1 MQLQWCLWSKNRKS
15 LFLDLRSSN
24 PQKKR
29 DWLENPPW
37 MKTYF
42 LLNMGIFQPVML
54 VFGGDIHRK
63 EYSDMRNC
71 RIWDGKPLCKLHVLL
86 SNTDL
91 VLPRCPWHDG
101 HYEGC
106 GLCKLFQPPRSFQM
120 ERLPPNRT
128 HHGCS
133 TIYDMERL
141 KICCEKIVSI
151 CETTPSLDIM
161 CNPFC
166 FVVFHQRH
174 ETKTLK
180 ANKFIVSETWAWRVS
195 GGTWISPG
203 LPYQILAGFNAW
215 LDCDCEG
222 VNPDT
227 FERSIRTD
235 GIWT

>member
-1 MQLQWCLWSKNRKS
+1 MGSPSANFMFSCQTPTWCYLGARDTTGTMRDAAFANCFNHQGVFKWSGC
-15 LFLDLRSSN
+15 
-24 PQKKR
+24 
-29 DWLENPPW
+29 PP
-37 MKTYF
+37 
-42 LLNMGIFQPVML
+42 IA
-54 VFGGDIHRK
+54 
-63 EYSDMRNC
+63 
-71 RIWDGKPLCKLHVLL
+71 RIMDVAL
-86 SNTDL
+86 
-91 VLPRCPWHDG
+91 
-101 HYEGC
+101 
-106 GLCKLFQPPRSFQM
+106 
-120 ERLPPNRT
+120 
-128 HHGCS
+128 
-133 TIYDMERL
+133 YDMERL
-141 KICCEKIVSI
+141 KICCEKIVAI

>member
-133 TIYDMERL
+133 TIWHGAVEDLLWKNCIYLWNNSFFRYYVQSFL
-141 KICCEKIVSI
+141 FCCI
-151 CETTPSLDIM
+151 PS
-161 CNPFC
+161 
-166 FVVFHQRH
+166 
-174 ETKTLK
+174 K
-180 ANKFIVSETWAWRVS
+180 AWDKNT
-195 GGTWISPG
+195 
-203 LPYQILAGFNAW
+203 
-215 LDCDCEG
+215 
-222 VNPDT
+222 
-227 FERSIRTD
+227 
-235 GIWT
+235 